1 MAPELMRP
9 RHARPPRAKLATC
22 HTSGEINAAWRGDRN
37 DRSPDSTQPGS
48 GHRAMSGSD
57 KCRPKGC
64 LVSHMKPSSKNNLEG
79 QSPRMVKPQLE
90 ELPSLD
96 PRGAAWKRV
105 PARGEQ
111 DPAGPRGTER
121 GLATAAQPGPAA
133 ET

>member
-22 HTSGEINAAWRGDRN
+22 HTSGEINATWRGDRN

-48 GHRAMSGSD
+48 GHQAMSGSD

-64 LVSHMKPSSKNNLEG
+64 LISHMKPSSKNNLEG

-90 ELPSLD
+90 EPPSLD

-111 DPAGPRGTER
+111 DPAGPRGTKR